1 MSQLLSNPLVFDYP
15 DKSYDDKRLLS
26 SEMASHSSPSGL
38 HTSGPTIDGTPK
50 GNNSSIS
57 SDFPHICGF
66 CGKGYCRKDRLDRH
80 KLTHSEDKPHKC
92 DFCGKGY
99 CRKDH
104 LDRHKITHSGA
115 KPHECN
121 FCDKKFYRKDHLDKH
136 RRTHLGG
143 KLYSCDYC
151 GRTFSLK
158 LNRDQH
164 RLMHTTSPDE
174 VNNGGSTSGSVVITS
189 GRSKSTNNCSDPSM
203 SYCKCNLCGKYFTD
217 KSNFERHKTVHKPQ
231 VFQCMFCEKAF
242 ETECFLN
249 QHLQST
255 HSSVAINNKAIQ
267 RQMHHNNNTSSATT
281 GGV

>member
-15 DKSYDDKRLLS
+15 DKSFENKTHMT
-26 SEMASHSSPSGL
+26 SEIP
-38 HTSGPTIDGTPK
+38 PK
-50 GNNSSIS
+50 INVS

-80 KLTHSEDKPHKC
+80 KLTHSEEKPHKC

-143 KLYSCDYC
+143 KLYSCEYC

-158 LNRDQH
+158 LNLDQH
-164 RLMHTTSPDE
+164 KLIHT
-174 VNNGGSTSGSVVITS
+174 NNAQGGS
-189 GRSKSTNNCSDPSM
+189 RSKSTTNCNDPSS

-217 KSNFERHKTVHKPQ
+217 KTNFERHKTTSKPQ
-231 VFQCMFCEKAF
+231 MFQCMFCDKAF
-242 ETECFLN
+242 EIECFLN

-255 HSSVAINNKAIQ
+255 HSSIAINNKAIQ
-267 RQMHHNNNTSSATT
+267 KQINSSVNLNTPNSPSS
-281 GGV
+281 V